1 MLGTEE
7 EELALRISAAIDEGI
22 AGNCDRAVEMACQG
36 VLAKF
41 LWWADHH
48 DESIALYEQTLAA
61 CERALGPDDA
71 ITNEVAAGLEE
82 VREDV
87 SGDDAS

>member
-1 MLGTEE
+1 MRDTLGGY
-7 EELALRISAAIDEGI
+7 LALFGAEYPDTL
-22 AGNCDRAVEMACQG
+22 ACQG

-71 ITNEVAAGLEE
+71 ITKEVAAGLEE

-87 SGDDAS
+87 SGDDAG